1 MPVTYRAIM
10 PNCYNYNYFCPNCDH
25 RFFTEKFRKHY
36 LKEWSCITCF
46 GCNQV
51 IDLDNVIVKSIE
63 TGVEAIFE
71 VIKND
76 LTFLIFHRRIFVP
89 TFLEHNWEKE
99 GF

>member
-51 IDLDNVIVKSIE
+51 IDLDNVIVRYNLQGGYHPRS
-63 TGVEAIFE
+63 
-71 VIKND
+71 
-76 LTFLIFHRRIFVP
+76 IFVKKV
-89 TFLEHNWEKE
+89 NI
-99 GF
+99 